1 TRVRQ
6 PNDNAHIERFNRTM
20 REESIGPY
28 TARTLPEVTK
38 SIQEYL
44 IYYNYAR
51 IHTTLRMTPMQV
63 LQRC

>member
-1 TRVRQ
+1 
-6 PNDNAHIERFNRTM
+6 RTM

-51 IHTTLRMTPMQV
+51 IHTTLRMTPMQM